1 MILTYTLI
9 SLIGILSYVYNRG
22 LEEQQKQ
29 TEQWRRELNALIQR
43 EIRREDEEDR
53 SYQEQDNEQ
62 DKDKD

>member
-9 SLIGILSYVYNRG
+9 SLIGILSYVYHRG
-22 LEEQQKQ
+22 LEEQRKQ

-53 SYQEQDNEQ
+53 RYKDKNNER

>member
-1 MILTYTLI
+1 MYH
-9 SLIGILSYVYNRG
+9 RG
-22 LEEQQKQ
+22 LEEQRKQ

-53 SYQEQDNEQ
+53 SYQEQDNER